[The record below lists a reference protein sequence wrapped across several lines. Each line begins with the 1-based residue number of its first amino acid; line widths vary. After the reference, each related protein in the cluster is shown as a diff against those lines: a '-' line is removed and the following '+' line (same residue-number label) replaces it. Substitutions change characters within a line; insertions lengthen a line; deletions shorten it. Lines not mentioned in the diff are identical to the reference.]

1 MAESTLVSN
10 EIIDA
15 DMFVAALKRGDMAE
29 IEHKRVRGA
38 VQFRGE
44 NVTFPMRALY
54 TCFEGEVDFTGTKFE
69 GGADFSGCTFSKTVA
84 FRNVK
89 VVGDFILDDVDV
101 LDMPSLWGKRLLDA
115 VSLNLNGLQV
125 EGNFV
130 LDRTTVHGSVLAKG
144 LQVDRNASIRGCEI
158 NSSDPKNINAIT
170 LDNARVGG
178 DFNFG
183 CWAQYESFYGK
194 DGAYRESLVRGT
206 VSASNIRVKGTV
218 NIVGLQVLGDLSC
231 WGSVFESTVFI
242 APFMKHA
249 DGGFSVV
256 AHTVVSGALS
266 FAAAKISGHLE
277 IESTRV
283 DGLLNLLSLES
294 GTIVLGIFEYPTP
307 AETGPCILGGLV
319 LINARIHGDVRMP
332 LLVVTG
338 ADHTKGSPGIFINGA
353 DIEGD
358 ILFWRS
364 TLQYKNSAGGSNHSI
379 DFLSEGA
386 YVGGHLEICQ
396 SNIRG
401 ECDFVN
407 VTVAGAIRL
416 NDSRIAGD
424 IAFRSRTTLLAAYK
438 TPKLVRD
445 RLPDSDTKLRRATA
459 ANLDLTMVRC
469 DNDIDLTGLDI
480 ISERPDA
487 EYANELLDG
496 VKVGCVVARGLQA
509 QGEVELF
516 AINDEFN
523 ITDSVNIPGAADFRY
538 LKAFR
543 FVISHNSFDA
553 ETFKECD
560 IDRIG
565 LRLTSAVLG
574 ELRIEARMK
583 ERKWWQCL
591 IGRRTERFPRPLHL
605 QDLSVRAWDIRNY
618 EQTDKFQTLL
628 SCDPMF
634 RRDTYV
640 RSEQSVRNAGHEN
653 EANAIYRAA
662 QWRARGQVWGDAR
675 RSKWWFF
682 RLPLEC
688 LREFFLHLPFAFLL
702 GYGTTPLRLLL
713 IIGVVWGM
721 MMPFYGTRENFE
733 PSLAYREVRAA
744 EKLAPLKIPPAVI
757 WQDTTPFFISLRY
770 HIPIIGL
777 VARDEWELA
786 EETGLHLFC
795 KTPPH
800 LRGSSNLQD
809 VDEKPKRD
817 APLESEASK
826 PDCWFS
832 SSLTPK
838 DVGII
843 ISLLNWALWPL
854 VLTFSIRKMLR

>member
-1 MAESTLVSN
+1 M
-10 EIIDA
+10 
-15 DMFVAALKRGDMAE
+15 
-29 IEHKRVRGA
+29 
-38 VQFRGE
+38 
-44 NVTFPMRALY
+44 
-54 TCFEGEVDFTGTKFE
+54 
-69 GGADFSGCTFSKTVA
+69 
-84 FRNVK
+84 
-89 VVGDFILDDVDV
+89 DV
-101 LDMPSLWGKRLLDA
+101 LDLPSLWGKRLLDA

-130 LDRTTVHGSVLAKG
+130 LDRTTIHGTVLAKG
-144 LQVDRNASIRGCEI
+144 LQIEQNANIRGCEI
-158 NSSDPKNINAIT
+158 NSSDPKNIDAVT
-170 LDNARVGG
+170 LDNARIGG

-183 CWAQYESFYGK
+183 CWAPHGSYYGK
-194 DGAYRESLVRGT
+194 NGAYRESLVRGS
-206 VSASNIRVKGTV
+206 VSATNIRVNGTV
-218 NIVGLQVLGDLSC
+218 NIIGLQVLGDFSC

-242 APFMKHA
+242 APFMKQA
-249 DGGFSVV
+249 DDGVSVV
-256 AHTVVSGALS
+256 AHTMVSGQLS
-266 FAAAKISGHLE
+266 FAAAKISGHLK

-283 DGLLNLLSLES
+283 DGLLSLLSLES
-294 GTIVLGIFEYPTP
+294 GTIVLGIFEYPSP
-307 AETGPCILGGLV
+307 AETGPCILGGLT
-319 LINARIHGDVRMP
+319 LKNARIHGDVQMP
-332 LLVVTG
+332 MLVVTG
-338 ADHTKGSPGIFINGA
+338 SDQTKGSPGLFINGA

-364 TLQYKNSAGGSNHSI
+364 NLQYKNSAGSSNHSI
-379 DFLSEGA
+379 DFLTEGA
-386 YVGGHLEICQ
+386 FVGGHLEICQ

-407 VTVAGAIRL
+407 VTVAGVVRL
-416 NDSRIAGD
+416 NDSHIAGD
-424 IAFRSRTTLLAAYK
+424 IAFRSRTTLLASYK
-438 TPKLVRD
+438 TPKMVRD

-469 DNDIDLTGLDI
+469 DNDIDLTGLDL

-565 LRLTSAVLG
+565 LRLTSAELG
-574 ELRIEARMK
+574 ELRIEARSK
-583 ERKWWQCL
+583 ELKRRRL
-591 IGRRTERFPRPLHL
+591 FGGRTERFPRPLHL

-640 RSEQSVRNAGHEN
+640 RSEQSVRNAGHES

-662 QWRARGQVWGDAR
+662 QWRARRQVWRDAW

-682 RLPLEC
+682 RLPLES
-688 LREFFLHLPFAFLL
+688 LRGIFLHLPFALLL

-744 EKLAPLKIPPAVI
+744 EGLAPLKIPPADI
-757 WQDTTPFFISLRY
+757 WQDATPFFVSLRY

-786 EETGLHLFC
+786 EETGLSLFC
-795 KTPPH
+795 KTAPH
-800 LRGSSNLQD
+800 LRGSNDLQD
-809 VDEKPKRD
+809 VDEKPKSD

-826 PDCWFS
+826 PDCWLN
-832 SSLTPK
+832 SSLKPK

>member
-1 MAESTLVSN
+1 MTESTLVSN

-44 NVTFPMRALY
+44 SVTFPMRALY

-84 FRNVK
+84 FRNVR

-101 LDMPSLWGKRLLDA
+101 LDMPSLWGQRLPDA
-115 VSLNLNGLQV
+115 ISLNLNGLQV
-125 EGNFV
+125 EGNFI
-130 LDRTTVHGSVLAKG
+130 LDRSTVHGVVLAKG
-144 LQVDRNASIRGCEI
+144 LQVEQNASIRGCEV
-158 NSSDPKNINAIT
+158 NSPNPKNTKAVT
-170 LDNARVGG
+170 LDNARIGG
-178 DFNFG
+178 NFNFG
-183 CWAQYESFYGK
+183 CWAQHGTLHGK
-194 DGAYRESLVRGT
+194 DDIYRESLIRGS
-206 VSASNIRVKGTV
+206 VSATNIRVKGTV
-218 NIVGLQVLGDLSC
+218 NITGLQVLGDFTC
-231 WGSVFESTVFI
+231 WGSVFESTVFVS
-242 APFMKHA
+242 PFINTKN
-249 DGGFSVV
+249 DSSSVV
-256 AHTVVSGALS
+256 AHTMVSGELN
-266 FAAAKISGHLE
+266 FAASKISGYLQ

-294 GTIVLGIFEYPTP
+294 GTIALGIYEYPAP
-307 AETGPCILGGLV
+307 ADTGPCILGGLL

-332 LLVVTG
+332 LIVVTG
-338 ADHTKGSPGIFINGA
+338 ADHTKGPSGLFINGA

-416 NDSRIAGD
+416 NDSHIAGD

-438 TPKLVRD
+438 TPKMVRD

-523 ITDSVNIPGAADFRY
+523 VTDSVNIPGAADFRY

-543 FVISHNSFDA
+543 FVISHKSFDA

-565 LRLTSAVLG
+565 LRLTSAELG
-574 ELRIEARMK
+574 ELRIEARRK
-583 ERKWWQCL
+583 EHKRWQHL
-591 IGRRTERFPRPLHL
+591 FGGRTESFPRPLHL
-605 QDLSVRAWDIRNY
+605 QDLTVRAWDIRNY

-640 RSEQSVRNAGHEN
+640 RSEQSVRNAGHES

-662 QWRARGQVWGDAR
+662 QRRARRQVWRDAW

-682 RLPLEC
+682 RLPLES
-688 LREFFLHLPFAFLL
+688 LRGGFLHMPFALLL

-713 IIGVVWGM
+713 VIGVVWGL
-721 MMPFYGTRENFE
+721 MMPLYYTRENFE
-733 PSLAYREVRAA
+733 PSLAYREVRSA
-744 EKLAPLKIPPAVI
+744 EGLTPLKIPPAVI
-757 WQDTTPFFISLRY
+757 WQDATPFFISLRY

-777 VARDEWELA
+777 VARDEWDLA
-786 EETGLHLFC
+786 EESGLHLFC
-795 KTPPH
+795 KTSPQK
-800 LRGSSNLQD
+800 RGASDLQD
-809 VDEKPKRD
+809 VDEKSKRD
-817 APLESEASK
+817 APLQSVASK
-826 PDCWFS
+826 PDCRLN

-838 DVGII
+838 DVGIL

>member
-1 MAESTLVSN
+1 MTESMLVSN

-44 NVTFPMRALY
+44 SVTFPMRALY

-84 FRNVK
+84 FRNVR

-101 LDMPSLWGKRLLDA
+101 LDMPSLWGTRLLDA

-130 LDRTTVHGSVLAKG
+130 LDRTTVHGMVLAKG
-144 LQVDRNASIRGCEI
+144 LQVERNASIRGCEI
-158 NSSDPKNINAIT
+158 NSPNHKNINAVT
-170 LDNARVGG
+170 LDNARIGG

-183 CWAQYESFYGK
+183 CWAQQGSLFRK
-194 DGAYRESLVRGT
+194 NGAYRESLVRGS
-206 VSASNIRVKGTV
+206 VSATNIRVKGTV
-218 NIVGLQVLGDLSC
+218 NIAGLQVLGNLSC

-242 APFMKHA
+242 KPFIKQA
-249 DGGFSVV
+249 DDGFSVV
-256 AHTVVSGALS
+256 AHTVVSGTLNL
-266 FAAAKISGHLE
+266 AAAKISGHLE

-307 AETGPCILGGLV
+307 ADTGPCILGGLV

-338 ADHTKGSPGIFINGA
+338 GDNTKGPPGLFINGT

-364 TLQYKNSAGGSNHSI
+364 TLQYNNSAGGLNHSI
-379 DFLSEGA
+379 DFLTEGA
-386 YVGGHLEICQ
+386 FVGGHLEVCQ

-407 VTVAGAIRL
+407 VTVAGVIRL
-416 NDSRIAGD
+416 NDSHIAGD
-424 IAFRSRTTLLAAYK
+424 IAFRSRTTLLSSYK
-438 TPKLVRD
+438 TPKIVRD
-445 RLPDSDTKLRRATA
+445 RLPKSYVKFRRATA

-469 DNDIDLTGLDI
+469 DNDIDLTGLDL

-523 ITDSVNIPGAADFRY
+523 VTDSVNIPGAADFRY

-543 FVISHNSFDA
+543 FVISYNSFDA

-565 LRLTSAVLG
+565 LRLTSAELG
-574 ELRIEARMK
+574 ELRIEARRIEHK
-583 ERKWWQCL
+583 RWQRL
-591 IGRRTERFPRPLHL
+591 FGERTERFPRPLHL

-640 RSEQSVRNAGHEN
+640 RSEQSVRNAGHES

-662 QWRARGQVWGDAR
+662 QWRARRQVWRDAR

-682 RLPLEC
+682 RLPLES
-688 LREFFLHLPFAFLL
+688 LRGVFLHLPFALLL

-713 IIGVVWGM
+713 VIGVVWGL
-721 MMPFYGTRENFE
+721 MMPLYYTRENFE
-733 PSLAYREVRAA
+733 PSLAYREVRSA
-744 EKLAPLKIPPAVI
+744 EGLAPLKIPPAVI
-757 WQDTTPFFISLRY
+757 WQDATPFFISLRY

-777 VARDEWELA
+777 VARDEWDLA
-786 EETGLHLFC
+786 EESGLHLFC
-795 KTPPH
+795 KTSPH
-800 LRGSSNLQD
+800 LRGSSDLQD
-809 VDEKPKRD
+809 VDEKSKRD
-817 APLESEASK
+817 GTLQSVASK
-826 PDCWFS
+826 PDCRLN

-838 DVGII
+838 DVGVL